1 MVLPR
6 RVAVAPAIAVL
17 TLAIAA
23 CGGTAPG
30 QDGGGDGSSAAPSIA
45 RSYTIKAGDTTPIAL
60 AAGTYRLAWTTTGC
74 TSVNIA
80 LNGDNGFT
88 NERASR
94 NPNFARIITSVPD
107 GTYTVTQLETSC
119 ADWTATIDK
128 IG

>member
-6 RVAVAPAIAVL
+6 RVAVAPAIAAL
-17 TLAIAA
+17 TLALSA

-30 QDGGGDGSSAAPSIA
+30 PGGGGDGGSAAPTIA
-45 RSYTIKAGDTTPIAL
+45 KSYTIKAGDTTPILL

-74 TSVNIA
+74 TSVNLA
-80 LNGDNGFT
+80 LQGDNGFT

-107 GTYTVTQLETSC
+107 GNYTVTQLDSTC
-119 ADWTATIDK
+119 ADWTATVNK
-128 IG
+128 VG